1 MSGNVTRVATREAVA
16 IAVGLPRAEIDQRA
30 RGAFESANDIRARL
44 RGLPDTAKRA
54 HAVSR
59 ARTWAD
65 ILVHM
70 DGTGEEEFCGHLCDN
85 TPPLVAW
92 AAWIAWDWLTASRA
106 PAQGRPRRP
115 PDRPRLR
122 DRRRRPLGPRAGSGI
137 ASQARAR
144 NPHRQKRTPIPKQ
157 IRDSASTTNARMFK

>member
-1 MSGNVTRVATREAVA
+1 MSGNVTRDATREAVA

-85 TPPLVAW
+85 TPPLVAR
-92 AAWIAWDWLTASRA
+92 AAWIAWDWLTGLLWPLNLAALVRA
-106 PAQGRPRRP
+106 FRDVTGAKPITYYKP
-115 PDRPRLR
+115 PHQDTE
-122 DRRRRPLGPRAGSGI
+122 
-137 ASQARAR
+137 SQ
-144 NPHRQKRTPIPKQ
+144 P
-157 IRDSASTTNARMFK
+157 